1 MTPSPSDT
9 PIRLGIAIAF
19 ITMAVAL
26 GPISTD
32 LYLPSLPSIGSSFGT
47 DAVTVQLTLSV
58 FLIAFGVSQL
68 FYGPLS
74 DRFGRRPALL
84 TGLAIY
90 TTASLACWIAPT
102 IEILIVARFFQALGG
117 CAGPVIGRAAI
128 RDVYGRVEGARVL
141 AYVATAMALAPAA
154 GPVLGGFLEGWF
166 GWRANFLVLTLFGGI
181 ALAGI
186 WLKLPETN
194 RHMTPDATRPKRIF
208 RNFGDFLAHPTYRA
222 YAFAGAFSYCGLFCF
237 ISASP
242 LVFIDAFGVKP
253 EIYGFCFAAIVV
265 GYMAGTQFGGRLV
278 RRFGVAPM
286 TRLGAFL
293 NLVAGVAMTGVELAG
308 FGSVATVL
316 PLMVLYMIGLGI
328 MMPNALAGLM
338 APFPER
344 AGAAT
349 AFQGFSQF
357 AMAAVVG
364 IAVTEMYDR
373 SALPMAIGIAAMGL
387 LAVAF
392 CFRLREEE

>member
-1 MTPSPSDT
+1 MTPSPSDG

-32 LYLPSLPSIGSSFGT
+32 LYLPSLPSIATSLNT

-58 FLIAFGVSQL
+58 FLVAFGVSQL
-68 FYGPLS
+68 FYGPVS

-84 TGLAIY
+84 AGLAIY
-90 TTASLACWIAPT
+90 TVASLACWIAST
-102 IEILIVARFFQALGG
+102 VEILIVARFFQALGG

-128 RDVYGRVEGARVL
+128 RDVYGRIEGARVL
-141 AYVATAMALAPAA
+141 AYVATAMALAPAV

-166 GWRANFLVLTLFGGI
+166 GWRANFLALTLFGGI
-181 ALAGI
+181 ALVGI
-186 WLKLPETN
+186 WCRLPETN
-194 RHMTPDATRPKRIF
+194 RHMRPDSTQPKRIL
-208 RNFGDFLAHPTYRA
+208 RNFADFLAHPTYRA
-222 YAFAGAFSYCGLFCF
+222 YAFAGVFSYCGLFCF

-242 LVFIDAFGVKP
+242 LVFIDAYGVKP

-265 GYMAGTQFGGRLV
+265 GYMAGTQLGARLV
-278 RRFGVAPM
+278 RRAGIASL
-286 TRLGAFL
+286 TRLGTLL
-293 NLVAGVAMTGVELAG
+293 NFVAGVTMTATVLAG
-308 FGSVATVL
+308 YGSVATVL
-316 PLMVLYMIGLGI
+316 PLMVLYMVGLGVL
-328 MMPNALAGLM
+328 MPNALAGMM

-357 AMAAVVG
+357 ALAALVG
-364 IAVTEMYDR
+364 IVVTQMYDR
-373 SALPMAIGIAAMGL
+373 TALPMAIGLATMGA
-387 LAVAF
+387 LALAF
-392 CFRLREEE
+392 CFRLREDG